1 MPERETT
8 NVVRFEPLGRSVPD
22 DSPHNG
28 RELLAGCRDRLA
40 HGAATAFAEHL
51 NDAADNLLA
60 FAERAIST
68 EAQHRFFAAH
78 GILAK
83 RGQEL
88 LQRFRVEF
96 ISACDAA
103 LLALDRPRIQPA
115 TEDASE
121 LCLVADDDFERELT
135 IGKLSARADYNCSQ
149 QLTALER
156 RVAALRQGRRVTQI
170 DNPLWPKAIFTAF
183 LAACQDHGASDQVD
197 LTLLQEFAHQITNAL
212 PNIYQEINRYLA
224 EHNVLP
230 NMPLGASR
238 PVDMGVPLPADRAK
252 PACIPQLS
260 PAPEST
266 APRPGST
273 ATFPGSGFAVP
284 GDVFTQLA
292 DRLLESQALSLRPAP
307 RAPKPTSDPTYSPA
321 QVIEALTQLQKGAT
335 DAQCLPGIDPQQLDP
350 SAGNLLRR
358 IRSTPLIA
366 WSQPVDAITVDVV
379 AMLFDLILNDREL
392 PGALRAQIGR
402 LQIPVLKVAM
412 LDKGFFSNRQH
423 PARRLLDGIAGAATG
438 WEEQELPR
446 LTEKLRTIV
455 EAVLDGFDEDVAIF
469 STQLAVLEAFL
480 ADEEKRGAEAASKLQ
495 EEVEQEDSNALA
507 RQAVAEQVQRHTANQ
522 QLPDLIRDFL
532 ERLWQQVLVEV
543 YQHAGAS
550 SQGWKEAIATMDA
563 LVWSVTPKTAEEE
576 RRRLLDTLPGLLHR
590 LRSGL
595 TSVDLADEWDGFFT
609 RLVRMHVEAIHPD
622 QARTE
627 GPAKAGTRG
636 PPPAPLQLR
645 NPPAVAASTQ
655 AQDVVRPP
663 SEPTASG
670 EEPYL
675 ELARGLS
682 VGCWIEFRSS
692 RGNKRAMRLN
702 WCSEQRGAY
711 LFSNLQGD
719 DTLIV
724 ATTSLA
730 EQLRDGSARILSRDS
745 LTERAVDRLLTRV
758 SGSAVPNRGA

>member
-8 NVVRFEPLGRSVPD
+8 NVVRFEPLGRSTPE
-22 DSPHNG
+22 DSRHNG

-40 HGAATAFAEHL
+40 HGTATAFAEHL
-51 NDAADNLLA
+51 NNAADNLLA
-60 FAERAIST
+60 FADRAIST
-68 EAQHRFFAAH
+68 DAQHRFFAAH
-78 GILAK
+78 GMLAK

-88 LQRFRVEF
+88 LQRFRIEF
-96 ISACDAA
+96 ISACDAG

-156 RVAALRQGRRVTQI
+156 RIAALRQGRRVTQV
-170 DNPLWPKAIFTAF
+170 DNPLWPKAIFSAF
-183 LAACQDHGASDQVD
+183 LAACQDQGASDQVD

-212 PNIYQEINRYLA
+212 PTIYQEINRYLA
-224 EHNVLP
+224 EHDVLP

-238 PVDMGVPLPADRAK
+238 PVDMGVPPADHAK
-252 PACIPQLS
+252 AAGIQQLAR
-260 PAPEST
+260 APESM
-266 APRPGST
+266 APTPGSK
-273 ATFPGSGFAVP
+273 ATFSETGLAVP

-292 DRLLESQALSLRPAP
+292 DRLLESQALSLRPP
-307 RAPKPTSDPTYSPA
+307 PKLSRPASDPTYSPA
-321 QVIEALTQLQKGAT
+321 QVIEALTQLQKGAA

-350 SAGNLLRR
+350 SAGDLLRR

-455 EAVLDGFDEDVAIF
+455 EAVLNGFDEDISIF

-480 ADEEKRGAEAASKLQ
+480 ADEETRGAEAASKLQ
-495 EEVEQEDSNALA
+495 KEVEQEDSNALA
-507 RQAVAEQVQRHTANQ
+507 RQAVAEQIQRHTASQ

-532 ERLWQQVLVEV
+532 ERIWQQVLVEV
-543 YQHAGAS
+543 YRRSGAS
-550 SQGWKEAIATMDA
+550 SQGWKDAIATMDA

-627 GPAKAGTRG
+627 EPAKAGTRG
-636 PPPAPLQLR
+636 QPPAPLQLR

-655 AQDVVRPP
+655 AQEVVRPP
-663 SEPTASG
+663 SEPKASG

-745 LTERAVDRLLTRV
+745 LTERAVDRLFSRV
-758 SGSAVPNRGA
+758 GGSAIPNRSA

>member
-8 NVVRFEPLGRSVPD
+8 NVVRFEPLGRSIPD

-51 NDAADNLLA
+51 TNAADNLLA
-60 FAERAIST
+60 FADRAIST
-68 EAQHRFFAAH
+68 EAEHRFFAAH

-88 LQRFRVEF
+88 LQRFRLDF

-103 LLALDRPRIQPA
+103 LLTLDRPRIQPA

-135 IGKLSARADYNCSQ
+135 IGKLSARADYDCSQ

-156 RVAALRQGRRVTQI
+156 RVAALRQGRRVTQV

-183 LAACQDHGASDQVD
+183 LAACQDQGASDQVD

-212 PNIYQEINRYLA
+212 PNIYLEINRYLA
-224 EHNVLP
+224 EHDVLP

-238 PVDMGVPLPADRAK
+238 PVDMGTPLADHAK
-252 PACIPQLS
+252 AAGFPQGS
-260 PAPEST
+260 TAAEST
-266 APRPGST
+266 APKPGST
-273 ATFPGSGFAVP
+273 ATLSEPSLAIP

-292 DRLLESQALSLRPAP
+292 DRLLESQALSLRPPP
-307 RAPKPTSDPTYSPA
+307 RASKPASDPTYGPA
-321 QVIEALTQLQKGAT
+321 QVIEALTQLQKGTA
-335 DAQCLPGIDPQQLDP
+335 DAQCLPGIDPHQVDP
-350 SAGNLLRR
+350 SAGDLLRR

-446 LTEKLRTIV
+446 LTEKLRVIV
-455 EAVLDGFDEDVAIF
+455 EAVLDGFDEDVSIF

-480 ADEEKRGAEAASKLQ
+480 ADEEKRGAEAARKLQ

-507 RQAVAEQVQRHTANQ
+507 RQAVAEQIQRHTANQ

-543 YQHAGAS
+543 YRRSGAS
-550 SQGWKEAIATMDA
+550 SQGWKDAIATMDA

-590 LRSGL
+590 LRGGL
-595 TSVDLADEWDGFFT
+595 TSVGLADEWDGFFT

-627 GPAKAGTRG
+627 RPVKAVTQGQAPAALQLRS
-636 PPPAPLQLR
+636 PPPA
-645 NPPAVAASTQ
+645 AASTQ
-655 AQDVVRPP
+655 PKDTVRPP
-663 SEPTASG
+663 PDPQASG
-670 EEPYL
+670 EDPYL

-692 RGNKRAMRLN
+692 RGTKRAMRLN

-758 SGSAVPNRGA
+758 GGSPVPSRSV